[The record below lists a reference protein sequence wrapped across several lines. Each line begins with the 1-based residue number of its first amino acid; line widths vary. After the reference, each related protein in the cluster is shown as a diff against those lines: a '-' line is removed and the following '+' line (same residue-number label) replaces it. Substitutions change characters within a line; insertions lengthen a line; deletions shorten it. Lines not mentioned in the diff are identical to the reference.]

1 MFKLTKYLAAATITL
16 LLSGCGFELP
26 SSAYHS
32 PIKTISIQTPDSSLS
47 AQLKST
53 FTENKLAI
61 NSRSPYLLKITQYK
75 ISQTNTQPLQQSSN
89 YITDYSSGITVKL
102 YRNNKLLATKK
113 FKDREK
119 VNQNT
124 TAVIQDQP
132 APDYISNNTQ
142 NTLTNNIFFW
152 LISDAT
158 TKRIDHSK

>member
-1 MFKLTKYLAAATITL
+1 MFKSTKYLTAAAITL

-32 PIKTISIQTPDSSLS
+32 PIKTISLQTPDSSLN
-47 AQLKST
+47 AQLKRT

-61 NSRSPYLLKITQYK
+61 NSRSPYILKITQYK
-75 ISQTNTQPLQQSSN
+75 ISQSNTQPLQQSRN
-89 YITDYSSGITVKL
+89 YITNYNSGITVKL

-113 FKDREK
+113 FKDSEK

-124 TAVIQDQP
+124 SAIIQNQP
-132 APDYISNNTQ
+132 APNYISSNTQ
-142 NTLTNNIFFW
+142 NTLANNIFFW

-158 TKRIDHSK
+158 TKKIDHSK